1 MQMIMASLAKEG
13 FIPGQSI
20 VDEVIRHLWW
30 KREHSA
36 GKLRL
41 AEKAIK
47 KMSGGD
53 KLAFQVCTTYTY
65 VQVWF
70 WGGGRVTSLQKTNL
84 FPEQF

>member
-13 FIPGQSI
+13 FIPGQSG

-53 KLAFQVCTTYTY
+53 KLAFQVCTTRTCVCVHV
-65 VQVWF
+65 VQSSV
-70 WGGGRVTSLQKTNL
+70 SDN
-84 FPEQF
+84 